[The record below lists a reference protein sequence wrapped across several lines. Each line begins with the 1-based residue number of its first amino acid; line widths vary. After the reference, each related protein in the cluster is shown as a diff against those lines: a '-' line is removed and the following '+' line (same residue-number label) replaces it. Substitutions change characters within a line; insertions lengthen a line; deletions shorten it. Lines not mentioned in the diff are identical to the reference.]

1 MASSLMY
8 KVTILSHD
16 AYAHCSSFV
25 YNVIVVL
32 PPPAQKL
39 IFLCLTYQDLNAL
52 RIECM
57 LVLLAFSVDTFRQSV
72 NIFLTNLMY

>member
-1 MASSLMY
+1 MASSLMC

-16 AYAHCSSFV
+16 AYVHCSSFV
-25 YNVIVVL
+25 YNVIVIVVL

-52 RIECM
+52 RIE
-57 LVLLAFSVDTFRQSV
+57 LHISFIGF
-72 NIFLTNLMY
+72 

>member
-1 MASSLMY
+1 MASSLMC

-16 AYAHCSSFV
+16 AYVLCSSFV

-52 RIECM
+52 RIE
-57 LVLLAFSVDTFRQSV
+57 LHISFTGF
-72 NIFLTNLMY
+72 

>member
-1 MASSLMY
+1 MASSLMC

-16 AYAHCSSFV
+16 AYVLCSSFV

-32 PPPAQKL
+32 PPAPNL

-52 RIECM
+52 RIE
-57 LVLLAFSVDTFRQSV
+57 LHISFTGF
-72 NIFLTNLMY
+72 